1 MNSIEKKEVMNK
13 EERNIL
19 TFWQL
24 RTTSFKFLFI
34 ISSSKVT
41 RIREIISN

>member
-19 TFWQL
+19 TFWPL
-24 RTTSFKFLFI
+24 RATSFKFLFI